1 MSEFNWLFI
10 KGCLS
15 IVFTSICATIGAQ
28 SYEQSIFA
36 YLGNKSYRNLVI
48 DTPCINLDEV
58 YCNISYRFNSTAIH
72 SNGDYNVLTW
82 NLSPKGKI
90 VSYLKRW
97 DPFICDTSLI
107 ATGEQTTNTNFQFL
121 FIDYLGRTYYS
132 TLINNQEG
140 MYRCDLGLHNPKLVL
155 NYANGF
161 SNREFDDMVIIR
173 DKIVGLNVF
182 SNSIYILDTS
192 FNLLDSKVPPYQI
205 TKLTS
210 LNYTCDSFDIIA
222 TGYQISNSDYR
233 KIIGSGFNTLY
244 DSFNL
249 FKYDPFNNALSLL
262 CTYYSNDK
270 LQHYNTVSLTSF
282 GDILNSDPECD
293 LLLDLDRNNSSGLY
307 PYNFK
312 LDKWVCNKELY
323 PICDTDVYLHTN
335 LALDSIQFRLT
346 GIKDPGLEF
355 LTSTNLPAGF
365 LFIQRSDSLYSL
377 IGKTNSPDL
386 SFMNAMRSIFY
397 RHTGVTNRTDGERV
411 IHLEGYSPL
420 KKGQTV
426 RCSIQ
431 VLKLVK
437 TIQDSFICPGAF
449 IQDRLGKIYLA
460 GDTINELK
468 SQLVGDC
475 DTLHQIV
482 VKNYTVNQVKI
493 RGDSIL
499 CRNTSTQL
507 CVDTYQ
513 RYQWS
518 NGEVGPCINI
528 TQAGSYRVIVIDEHA
543 CSSNADFTVNY
554 PMIPYYQLEFIN
566 PRCPGDRN
574 GELRIQ
580 SDNTIKSYQ
589 VNGLINTSGYF
600 DKLES
605 GTYQIQLKDSYDCI
619 YLDTV
624 ELKEAE
630 SIAIYFQDTLRIKDR
645 IAELLKIESNGV
657 ELDTIQIKPT
667 QGIEQLKEWEFLINP
682 EKGGNYT
689 IVVKDKNGCIKE
701 FQLIIQLE
709 LNQKVNA
716 PNAFSPNQD
725 GINELWNIILG
736 SAYRAQSLEI
746 YDRWGA
752 KMYRF
757 EKDEIGKQD
766 AGWNGRYN
774 QQLCN
779 PGVYIYILELVD
791 QNGKAK
797 RLAGDLT
804 LIR

>member
-1 MSEFNWLFI
+1 MATTIRIIL
-10 KGCLS
+10 LS
-15 IVFTSICATIGAQ
+15 SLVI
-28 SYEQSIFA
+28 
-36 YLGNKSYRNLVI
+36 LGTNKSILCQGIFSFYGNNVYHNLEL
-48 DTPCINLDEV
+48 TPPCNDLKDI
-58 YCNISYRFNSTAIH
+58 YCNISYRFNSAAIH
-72 SNGDYNVLTW
+72 ANGKLNVLTW
-82 NLSPKGKI
+82 DLLSGKI
-90 VSYLKRW
+90 ISYLKEW
-97 DPFICDTSLI
+97 DPYNCDSSLI
-107 ATGEQTTNTNFQFL
+107 ATGGQIGKSNFQYL

-132 TLINNQEG
+132 FFNRNNNYCL
-140 MYRCDLGLHNPKLVL
+140 YRCDSGLYNPVLLL

-161 SNREFDDMVIIR
+161 SNISFTDMVIVKDRI
-173 DKIVGLNVF
+173 IGLDQKNNLIFV
-182 SNSIYILDTS
+182 LDTNY
-192 FNLLDSKVPPYQI
+192 NLISKILPKYKL
-205 TKLTS
+205 TALTS
-210 LNYTCDSFDIIA
+210 LNYGCDSTKIIA
-222 TGYQISNSDYR
+222 SGYQFSQDDFVLINPMDSTLADSLILFEYNLSQNELTYLCLNYAEYNL
-233 KIIGSGFNTLY
+233 SGYLTN
-244 DSFNL
+244 
-249 FKYDPFNNALSLL
+249 
-262 CTYYSNDK
+262 
-270 LQHYNTVSLTSF
+270 SLTSF

-574 GELRIQ
+574 GELRIL
-580 SDNTIKSYQ
+580 SGSAIKSYQ

-709 LNQKVNA
+709 LNHKVNA

-725 GINELWNIILG
+725 GINEFWNIILG
-736 SAYRAQSLEI
+736 SAYRAKSLEI

-766 AGWNGRYN
+766 AGWNGRFK
-774 QQLCN
+774 QDLCN

-791 QNGKAK
+791 ENGKAK